1 MKKIVALFG
10 KNKEEILSELK
21 KIEGYEIEL
30 VEIRADYVDDLSIE
44 NLSEIIS
51 AISEVNSS
59 EIILTLRTK
68 REGGYYSGLDYST
81 RVQSFLDLKVDYI
94 DLQINELT
102 DQNMEEM
109 VKYAKGHGI
118 KTVLSVHHMER
129 GVSKGIFT
137 HYLNKAKKFDA
148 DYVKIVD
155 FPETKAEVI
164 YKLILSGRYASENVR
179 PKLISISMGANG
191 VISRYETNIYK
202 PEYTFINIS
211 DNVNVGQITLE
222 DMEERLGQKD
232 IINFYTSMDS
242 VLGKL
247 YLYSDL
253 NGLNQICFE
262 KPRSAVDK
270 IIDIEFEDA
279 ILSEAVNQ
287 LNEYFTKQRKT
298 FEIKTS
304 VRESEF
310 DCKVYE
316 ALKEIPYGETISYED
331 LAKKMGFEDV
341 DSALKDSIAKN
352 KLPIIIPCHRVIESS
367 GNLGEFIGGRYR
379 KQLLIALEKED

>member
-30 VEIRADYVDDLSIE
+30 VEIRADFLDDLSVD
-44 NLSEIIS
+44 NLADIIKS
-51 AISEVNSS
+51 VREVRSS

-68 REGGYYSGLDYST
+68 REGGYYDGLDYST
-81 RVQSFLDLKVDYI
+81 RVQSFLDLKIDYI

-118 KTVLSVHHMER
+118 KTVLSVHHMDR
-129 GVSKGIFT
+129 GVSKGIFS
-137 HYLNKAKKFDA
+137 HYLSKAKKFDA

-155 FPETKAEVI
+155 FPETRAEVV
-164 YKLILSGRYASENVR
+164 YKLILSGRYASSNEK
-179 PKLISISMGANG
+179 PKLISISMGENG

-222 DMEERLGQKD
+222 DMEERLAQKD
-232 IINFYTSMDS
+232 IINFYTSIDS

-253 NGLNQICFE
+253 NGLSQITFE
-262 KPRSAVDK
+262 KPRSSDGKV
-270 IIDIEFEDA
+270 IDIKFEDA
-279 ILSEAVNQ
+279 ILRESINQ
-287 LNEYFTKQRKT
+287 LNEYFTKQRKN

-304 VRESEF
+304 ERASQFECNLYDS
-310 DCKVYE
+310 
-316 ALKEIPYGETISYED
+316 LREIPYGQTISQEELIERVGSAD
-331 LAKKMGFEDV
+331 ASAV
-341 DSALKDSIAKN
+341 DDAMAKN
-352 KLPIIIPCHRVIESS
+352 KLPIIIPCHRVTKTSTDI
-367 GNLGEFIGGRYR
+367 GEYIGGRYK
-379 KQLLIALEKED
+379 KQLLTALEKED